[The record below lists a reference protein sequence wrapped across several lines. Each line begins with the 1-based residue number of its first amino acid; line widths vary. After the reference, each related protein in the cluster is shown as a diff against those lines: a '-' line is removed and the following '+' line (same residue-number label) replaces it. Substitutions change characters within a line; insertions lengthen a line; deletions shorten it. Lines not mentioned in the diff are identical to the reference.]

1 MRQLC
6 LGLFIVCQFTYFIY
20 INIALWK
27 KRNNAVYPCQ
37 INLSALNQ
45 QKARRQRMQKKV
57 HLSTEVG
64 KGRIKKKTKKN
75 NTQQDFQSFLN
86 DDKSNSH
93 PHFQPI

>member
-64 KGRIKKKTKKN
+64 KGRIKKKTKKTTHN
-75 NTQQDFQSFLN
+75 KIFN
-86 DDKSNSH
+86 
-93 PHFQPI
+93 HF